1 MKRIHLFEWEDQSWF
16 PVVFRNLLTD
26 NLRYVG
32 SKWPIFDQ
40 ALPIVEKGM
49 SKSNTD
55 QVIDLCSGGSGPWL
69 EFLNTGF
76 SASVKLTDKFP
87 NLSAVGLVAE
97 KGKGQITYIKESVDA
112 TDVPEKMQGIRTL
125 FMSFH
130 HFKPDMAK
138 AILQDA
144 VNKNTAIAIF
154 ESTQRNTFNL
164 LLSLPMIFLMTFI
177 CTPLV
182 KPLTIS
188 RLFWTY
194 IIPVIPLVIAWDGW
208 VSHLRTYSPEDLNEL
223 VDSIEHV
230 DYIWEI
236 GKKSV
241 PVPGSA
247 MTYLL
252 GYPRNQKS

>member
-1 MKRIHLFEWEDQSWF
+1 MKRVHFFEWEDQSWF
-16 PVVFRNLLTD
+16 PATLRNLLTD
-26 NLRYVG
+26 SLQYIG
-32 SKWPIFDQ
+32 TKWPLFHE
-40 ALPIVEKGM
+40 ALPIIEKGM

-55 QVIDLCSGGSGPWL
+55 QVVDLCSGGSGPWL
-69 EFLNTGF
+69 EFLNTGL
-76 SASVKLTDKFP
+76 SASIKLTDKFP
-87 NLSAVGLVAE
+87 NMNAVNLVAD
-97 KGKGQITYIKESVDA
+97 KGKGQITYIKESIDA
-112 TDVPEKMQGIRTL
+112 TNVPEEMRGIRTL

-138 AILQDA
+138 SILQDA

-164 LLSLPMIFLMTFI
+164 LFSLPLMIVLTLIFTPFI
-177 CTPLV
+177 
-182 KPLTIS
+182 KPLTFK

-208 VSHLRTYSPEDLNEL
+208 VSHLRTYSPDDLKEL
-223 VDSIEHV
+223 VNSIDHENYV
-230 DYIWEI
+230 WEI

-241 PVPGSA
+241 PVPSGA

-252 GYPRNQKS
+252 GYPKNKNS